1 MPLYVDRTGHVVVRT
16 PKFVDECQASM
27 RGKSRETK
35 ANMRLYRVCCYHI
48 QLVRRRIVLEMME
61 SLFVQENVIERLFS
75 KMVDVEGNSGLLL
88 DINVNN
94 ETETT
99 NSQHKS
105 L

>member
-1 MPLYVDRTGHVVVRT
+1 
-16 PKFVDECQASM
+16 M

-35 ANMRLYRVCCYHI
+35 ANMRLCR
-48 QLVRRRIVLEMME
+48 
-61 SLFVQENVIERLFS
+61 ENVIERLFS

-105 L
+105 LVVNGPLESISFDLALDTLAEVCRWNSVHK

>member
-1 MPLYVDRTGHVVVRT
+1 M
-16 PKFVDECQASM
+16 
-27 RGKSRETK
+27 
-35 ANMRLYRVCCYHI
+35 CCYHI